1 MKVIGF
7 EDVRDAGIDPAECVR
22 WVEEALRLKAGAVLP
37 AKTSMKPGVRGG
49 VSDIGTSSSTACPA

>member
-7 EDVRDAGIDPAECVR
+7 EDVRGAGIDPAECVR

-49 VSDIGTSSSTACPA
+49 TI